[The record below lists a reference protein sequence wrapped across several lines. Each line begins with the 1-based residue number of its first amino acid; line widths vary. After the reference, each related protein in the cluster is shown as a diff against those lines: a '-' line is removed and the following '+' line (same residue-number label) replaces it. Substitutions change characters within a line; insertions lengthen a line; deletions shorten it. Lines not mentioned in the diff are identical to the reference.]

1 MKPKTITA
9 TAVTL
14 TVLVAGLGTALW
26 IQRPELPSSW
36 AVSILFLPAAW
47 LAVLLVD
54 KACAGHATR
63 LKTRQE
69 LIKAIACAGAL
80 LALSLGAAW
89 AKELSLVDGDV
100 TKRFMGVMLGMMLM
114 FMGNVMPKKLAPL
127 ESEGARAAKTQA
139 TQRFVGWLF
148 VIAGLLYAAVWMVVD
163 LEQTAMATMLTF
175 PVACLVIVLVRMVYV
190 RATAASNGSGQP
202 SGPKP

>member
-1 MKPKTITA
+1 MQPKTLTA

-14 TVLVAGLGTALW
+14 TVLVAGLGSALW

-36 AVSILFLPAAW
+36 AVSILFLPGAW

-54 KACAGHATR
+54 KACAGSDTR

-69 LIKAIACAGAL
+69 LIRAIACAGAM

-89 AKELSLVDGDV
+89 AKELSLVDGDM
-100 TKRFMGVMLGMMLM
+100 TKRFVGVMLGVVLIL
-114 FMGNVMPKKLAPL
+114 MGNVMPKKLAPL
-127 ESEGARAAKTQA
+127 DSQGARAAKTQA

-148 VIAGLLYAAVWMVVD
+148 VVAGLLYAAVWMVVD
-163 LEQTAMATMLTF
+163 LEQTAVATMLTF
-175 PVACLVIVLVRMVYV
+175 PVACLVIVVVRMVYV
-190 RATAASNGSGQP
+190 RATTASNGNEHSV
-202 SGPKP
+202 